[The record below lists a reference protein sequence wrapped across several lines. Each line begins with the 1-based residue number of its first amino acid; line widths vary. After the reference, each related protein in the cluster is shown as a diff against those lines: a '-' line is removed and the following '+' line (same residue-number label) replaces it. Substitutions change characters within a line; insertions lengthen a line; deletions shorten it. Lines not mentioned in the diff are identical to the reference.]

1 MAKLLLFIALFVV
14 PCLVSATRMVKNPLV
29 VQGQVYCDHCR
40 AGFETPKTRNMAD
53 LFLFVCAR
61 VVLCRGSG
69 DLMFRA
75 KVKVVCSNRKTGDV
89 VYEKEGHT
97 DSTGQYKI
105 AVSEDHLDEIC
116 DAVLV
121 KSSQPECAEMSSG
134 RERARVVLT
143 NFNGISSNTRF
154 ANAMGFMANKAEAGC
169 AEVMKVYQ
177 EEDD

>member
-40 AGFETPKTRNMAD
+40 AGFETPKTRNMA
-53 LFLFVCAR
+53 
-61 VVLCRGSG
+61 G
-69 DLMFRA
+69 A

-121 KSSQPECAEMSSG
+121 KSSQPECAEMSPG

-154 ANAMGFMANKAEAGC
+154 ANAMGFMANKVEAGC
-169 AEVMKVYQ
+169 AEVMKVYL

>member
-1 MAKLLLFIALFVV
+1 MEHSIVLNWLLLIN
-14 PCLVSATRMVKNPLV
+14 CLYLLGLINGTF
-29 VQGQVYCDHCR
+29 
-40 AGFETPKTRNMAD
+40 GF
-53 LFLFVCAR
+53 L
-61 VVLCRGSG
+61 SG
-69 DLMFRA
+69 A

-89 VYEKEGHT
+89 VYEKEGYT

-105 AVSEDHLDEIC
+105 AVSEDHLDEVC
-116 DAVLV
+116 DAILV
-121 KSSQPECAEMSSG
+121 KSSQPECAEMSPG

-169 AEVMKVYQ
+169 AEVMKVYE

>member
-1 MAKLLLFIALFVV
+1 MINGTF
-14 PCLVSATRMVKNPLV
+14 
-29 VQGQVYCDHCR
+29 
-40 AGFETPKTRNMAD
+40 GF
-53 LFLFVCAR
+53 L
-61 VVLCRGSG
+61 SG
-69 DLMFRA
+69 A

-121 KSSQPECAEMSSG
+121 KSSQPECAEMSPG

-154 ANAMGFMANKAEAGC
+154 ANAMGFMANKVEAGC
-169 AEVMKVYQ
+169 AEVMKVYL

>member
-40 AGFETPKTRNMAD
+40 AGFETPKTRNMA
-53 LFLFVCAR
+53 
-61 VVLCRGSG
+61 G
-69 DLMFRA
+69 A

-116 DAVLV
+116 DAVLL
-121 KSSQPECAEMSSG
+121 KSSQPECAEMSPG

>member
-40 AGFETPKTRNMAD
+40 AGFETPKTRNMA
-53 LFLFVCAR
+53 
-61 VVLCRGSG
+61 G
-69 DLMFRA
+69 A

-121 KSSQPECAEMSSG
+121 KSSQPECAEMSPG

-154 ANAMGFMANKAEAGC
+154 ANAMGFMANTAEAGC

>member
-40 AGFETPKTRNMAD
+40 AGFETPKTRNMA
-53 LFLFVCAR
+53 
-61 VVLCRGSG
+61 G
-69 DLMFRA
+69 A

-143 NFNGISSNTRF
+143 NFNGISSYTRF

>member
-40 AGFETPKTRNMAD
+40 AGFETPKTRNMA
-53 LFLFVCAR
+53 
-61 VVLCRGSG
+61 G
-69 DLMFRA
+69 A

>member
-1 MAKLLLFIALFVV
+1 MVKLLLFIALFVV

-40 AGFETPKTRNMAD
+40 AGFETPKTRNMA
-53 LFLFVCAR
+53 
-61 VVLCRGSG
+61 G
-69 DLMFRA
+69 A

-121 KSSQPECAEMSSG
+121 KSSQPECAEMSPG